1 MADHVPTILVPIDL
15 HGINRTTLETVVR
28 IAQLLDRGLLGLLLE
43 DLRLQRVAD
52 LPFTTEITLS
62 GARERSLLRDHLSM
76 RHSQVGSNTRKLL
89 HELTQRVRV
98 PLSFEDASG
107 SRWHT
112 VLERNGHQDIFFPAR
127 PRWHTPE
134 RERVKAT
141 HYIKRLGIVL
151 ADPALDSR
159 LLDTA
164 AILLRAGLAGDS
176 YILCQ
181 HAPLPEQLQ
190 RLYHLGHQVRIQ
202 SHVACDALGI
212 IALIQHSP
220 YDLLLL
226 THDNVRNIPPD
237 LLDAAL
243 EKSASQILVV
253 G

>member
-1 MADHVPTILVPIDL
+1 MADNLPTILVPIDL
-15 HGINRTTLETVVR
+15 HGISRNTLETVVR

-62 GARERSLLRDHLSM
+62 GASERSLLRDHLSM
-76 RHSQVGSNTRKLL
+76 RHSQVGSDTRKLL
-89 HELTQRVRV
+89 HELTQRERV

-112 VLERNGHQDIFFPAR
+112 ALQRNGHQDIFFPAR
-127 PRWHTPE
+127 PRWQTPE
-134 RERVKAT
+134 RERLKAT
-141 HYIKRLGIVL
+141 QYIKRLGIVL
-151 ADPALDSR
+151 ADPVMNSR

-164 AILLRAGLAGDS
+164 AILLRSGLVGDS
-176 YILCQ
+176 YILCEK
-181 HAPLPEQLQ
+181 APLPEQLQ
-190 RLYHLGHQVRIQ
+190 RLYQQGHQVRIQ
-202 SHVACDALGI
+202 SHVACDTQGI
-212 IALIQHSP
+212 IALLQHSP

-226 THDNVRNIPPD
+226 TQDCVRNIPPE

-243 EKSASQILVV
+243 EKSGSQILVV